1 MFDDFKKLAE
11 SESRKFNDATIE
23 MDVLLKK
30 TAAISTSLTAS
41 IKDIEAKFN
50 IINQERNGL
59 KKIEDDIVSIAA
71 AGKEANKQ
79 IEFIAAAKEDFKD
92 LTKKINFLN
101 DGLAGIKNESN
112 ELILGFTDK
121 LRERSRE
128 ISEELYLQANQISES
143 FTGRE
148 ENLIR
153 NSEQKISAA
162 SAGFNEALALLEQR
176 LENTGEAVIEELKA
190 RVDGVAKTVEGAANL
205 SYQIN
210 TMKTTMSDLENTVF
224 AEIKAKSGEIKKDIS
239 ASVEEF
245 QEIKSSIYEKLNG
258 EIEALSEKIKSVET
272 GIAQNRDSII
282 SSFNSDTLK
291 AKSELEEL
299 SENIFDALKEK
310 SSDFKDDISQSM
322 KEFIDHKD
330 KMFESVDFEIN
341 KIHGKL
347 KNVEENVEESRQKL
361 VRSFESEAEKVRS
374 EFDNLSLHAVSKK
387 DEIIKAARKEAE
399 DIRNI
404 MDEFEEKYSKI
415 ETRLINT
422 AEEKIEHLNEE
433 FISIETRFGS
443 LEDRLGSYENELS
456 DAISDNLEGV
466 KKEFG
471 SLEKRLGDIK
481 SEIVKYEENNKIFS
495 RSDLMIQKVDE
506 SLAHFG
512 RILADSKE
520 EAKGLTKFL
529 SEIDHIKDM
538 KKKVEKEIR
547 AYQAKKEKL
556 DAVESEI
563 KGLLELSDIIMEKTQ
578 VFNENIFKI
587 NQVNGRIDLL
597 GESYKG
603 LSLQID
609 ELKEYEDLIA
619 KNLES
624 ASKSEIIIRTV
635 ENKVAAF
642 QKVIDKSDKRIDK
655 MSEYLH
661 KIEETTLILKSR
673 EREIQEVKDKFS
685 EIDSISS
692 HIERRIEQIN
702 AMFNKVESLK
712 DDLDTTDGRLQE
724 MYHQTDRK
732 IKQLSDFI
740 QSVDNAGPL
749 AKQVKGDAQ
758 LPKNINESV
767 IKTVRELSKKG
778 WPADE
783 ISKKLL
789 IDENSIRF
797 IINTASL

>member
-1 MFDDFKKLAE
+1 MILNIITFASCILLLFLFRRIDKSNLRMNKLKRYSQKMFDDFKKLAE
-11 SESRKFNDATIE
+11 SENRKFSDATIE
-23 MDVLLKK
+23 MDVLLKR
-30 TAAISTSLTAS
+30 TSAVSASLTAS
-41 IKDIEAKFN
+41 LKDIESKFSM
-50 IINQERNGL
+50 INQERNGL
-59 KKIEDDIVSIAA
+59 RKIEDDVKSIAI
-71 AGKEANKQ
+71 AGREANKQ

-92 LTKKINFLN
+92 LSKKINFLN

-112 ELILGFTDK
+112 ELMQAFTEK

-128 ISEELYLQANQISES
+128 ISEDSSNNFSES
-143 FTGRE
+143 
-148 ENLIR
+148 LAVL
-153 NSEQKISAA
+153 EQKL
-162 SAGFNEALALLEQR
+162 G
-176 LENTGEAVIEELKA
+176 NTGDAIIEDLKKK
-190 RVDGVAKTVEGAANL
+190 VEGVAKTVEGAANL

-210 TMKTTMSDLENTVF
+210 SMKTTMADLDNTVF
-224 AEIKAKSGEIKKDIS
+224 SEI
-239 ASVEEF
+239 
-245 QEIKSSIYEKLNG
+245 N
-258 EIEALSEKIKSVET
+258 
-272 GIAQNRDSII
+272 
-282 SSFNSDTLK
+282 
-291 AKSELEEL
+291 
-299 SENIFDALKEK
+299 
-310 SSDFKDDISQSM
+310 
-322 KEFIDHKD
+322 DHKK
-330 KMFESVDFEIN
+330 KMFDSVDFEIN
-341 KIHGKL
+341 KIQGML
-347 KNVEENVEESRQKL
+347 KNVEDNVEESKQKL
-361 VRSFESEAEKVRS
+361 VRSFELEAEKVRN
-374 EFDNLSLHAVSKK
+374 EFDNLSIHAVSKK
-387 DEIIKAARKEAE
+387 DEIVKAARKEAE

-433 FISIETRFGS
+433 FITIETRFGS
-443 LEDRLGSYENELS
+443 LEDRLGTYENELT
-456 DAISDNLEGV
+456 DAIAGNLEGV

-481 SEIVKYEENNKIFS
+481 SEIVKYEESNKIFA

-506 SLAHFG
+506 SLSHFG

-520 EAKGLTKFL
+520 EAKGLGKFL
-529 SEIDHIKDM
+529 NDFDHIKDM
-538 KKKVEKEIR
+538 KKIVEKEIR

-556 DAVESEI
+556 DNVESEI
-563 KGLLELSDIIMEKTQ
+563 KGLLELSDIIMEKSEA
-578 VFNENIFKI
+578 FNENIFKI
-587 NQVNGRIDLL
+587 NQVNGRIDSLS
-597 GESYKG
+597 ESYRG
-603 LSLQID
+603 LSQQID

-624 ASKSEIIIRTV
+624 ATKSEIIIKTV
-635 ENKVAAF
+635 ENKVSAF
-642 QKVIDKSDKRIDK
+642 QKVIDKSDKRIDR

-692 HIERRIEQIN
+692 HIEKRIEQIN

-712 DDLDTTDGRLQE
+712 DDLDNTDGRLQE
-724 MYHQTDRK
+724 MFHQTDKK
-732 IKQLSDFI
+732 IKQLADFI
-740 QSVDNAGPL
+740 QSVDNAGPI
-749 AKQVKGDAQ
+749 AKQVKGDVQ

-783 ISKKLL
+783 ISRKLL